1 MNNGTIEK
9 VREGGAGTPT
19 TKPKAIETK
28 AINNL
33 TFSTKKIKERV
44 KEYVRIGVN
53 NKFNIMLF
61 KIENGE
67 LTKRPE
73 WFDMK
78 ATDEEGK
85 KYKADV
91 NKLLLAL
98 SKKPY
103 GYGVL
108 AGEQPEG
115 KNVFIC
121 IDVDIDTKECREGI
135 SKLLEEHLNKVGIKY
150 YKEITKSERI
160 HYYIVLDKIT
170 NKIES
175 ISKLPYLGNCSK
187 FTDGKE
193 AKGEIELLTKKPVV
207 VYNGIINDEE
217 PFFTQEPEI
226 NSYQTFEDF
235 LNEWISKYKPV
246 ENKKEPEKEKETKKE
261 EEKDKLTSEQYYSI
275 AEAFKIIRKYRI
287 VNGWEIDKT
296 FTGVGF
302 RGGISE
308 HEKKEGLKNIWESE
322 YDEKETE
329 RLIRLTRKKDK
340 STLRSLG
347 TVIYYIRNTL
357 NSGIELEPNEIELLE
372 AVLNELLNR
381 GYKDYK
387 DYVLPEY
394 LENVENVFLDY
405 SNPYPGK
412 KGGVYYKEGYFIER
426 NINGI
431 KKVFYIEITASEK
444 KALYKF
450 HTLKNIDEIG
460 VKADI
465 KRLIK
470 EGNTKA
476 HEFILNDKI
485 EFRPSLKHK
494 TADDIIHEMSNEVLG
509 YSYSF
514 NINLYKKYITK
525 KLEEYILING
535 EPEPCIFSKQTGWDE
550 DLKFFYHYALNDDY
564 HELHKDNLL
573 YKHKKDKIQGQE
585 DDKQKKIVKEILQE
599 GKLLGVLL
607 AASTSS
613 ILIKPFNLQPLTVIL
628 SGTSGAGKTT
638 SSLIATSLFYHSD
651 DILITAQTTKAGFE
665 LTLSQLNSLPVLLDE
680 GALAGGNFN
689 LSDTIFMVSSGKGKA
704 RGRKDLSVDFK
715 ELKSNVFWTTETTDI
730 DLLKRDGAFRRML
743 YLVIKSWDDLT
754 SLFKPEERINEKYTG
769 VGVEYIKYA
778 IEHMEEIKKALEEEK
793 QELNLKYK
801 ELSGLGINLYSGLIL
816 LEAFYKTKFIN
827 LRKTINKL
835 LDEAKQRFIEKKE
848 NIVQELKD
856 FLLANTSV
864 KFNMVNIDGMTGEKL
879 SNQKVWGEYDKSTG
893 TYYILKSGLEEIIRE
908 LGKNENILKDELIK
922 AGVLQNRVAEPKWL
936 KSFGRTVRVFVI
948 KFKEETEEEEE
959 TKQREVEAIETEA
972 VETKEI
978 ETEGIET
985 KTVETEE
992 EASFEEKYIHDYTKR
1007 YKENP
1012 NEAVKFKESIKKYI
1026 KSGEAGELL
1035 KTVRR
1040 IRHDDVDIIQQA
1052 REQGIDVK
1060 ENSLISYVIS
1070 DYKAKK
1076 YCFGVNGWN
1085 YDIDYYLNLVDKL
1098 TEEIMKDIPDF

>member
-1 MNNGTIEK
+1 M
-9 VREGGAGTPT
+9 
-19 TKPKAIETK
+19 
-28 AINNL
+28 
-33 TFSTKKIKERV
+33 
-44 KEYVRIGVN
+44 
-53 NKFNIMLF
+53 
-61 KIENGE
+61 
-67 LTKRPE
+67 
-73 WFDMK
+73 
-78 ATDEEGK
+78 
-85 KYKADV
+85 
-91 NKLLLAL
+91 
-98 SKKPY
+98 
-103 GYGVL
+103 
-108 AGEQPEG
+108 
-115 KNVFIC
+115 
-121 IDVDIDTKECREGI
+121 
-135 SKLLEEHLNKVGIKY
+135 
-150 YKEITKSERI
+150 
-160 HYYIVLDKIT
+160 
-170 NKIES
+170 
-175 ISKLPYLGNCSK
+175 
-187 FTDGKE
+187 
-193 AKGEIELLTKKPVV
+193 
-207 VYNGIINDEE
+207 
-217 PFFTQEPEI
+217 
-226 NSYQTFEDF
+226 
-235 LNEWISKYKPV
+235 
-246 ENKKEPEKEKETKKE
+246 
-261 EEKDKLTSEQYYSI
+261 I

-287 VNGWEIDKT
+287 VNGFEIDIT

-302 RGGISE
+302 REGIPE
-308 HEKKEGLKNIWESE
+308 EEIIEGLKNIWGSE
-322 YDEKETE
+322 YKENITE

-340 STLRSLG
+340 NILRSLG
-347 TVIYYIRNTL
+347 SVIFYIKNTL
-357 NSGIELEPNEIELLE
+357 NSGIELEPNEKELLE
-372 AVLNELLNR
+372 TVLNELLKR

-394 LENVENVFLDY
+394 LENVENVLLDY
-405 SNPYPGK
+405 SKPQPGK
-412 KGGVYYKEGYFIER
+412 KGEVYYKEGYFIER

-450 HTLKNIDEIG
+450 HTLKDIDEIG

-465 KRLIK
+465 IRLIR
-470 EGNTKA
+470 EGDIEA
-476 HEFILNDKI
+476 YEFMLNDKI
-485 EFRPSLKHK
+485 RFRPSLNHK
-494 TADDIIHEMSNEVLG
+494 THDEIIHEMSRKASR

-525 KLEEYILING
+525 KIEEYKVING

-573 YKHKKDKIQGQE
+573 YKHKKDKIQGVK
-585 DDKQKKIVKEILQE
+585 KQKEIVEEILQE

-704 RGRKDLSVDFK
+704 RGKKDLSVDFK

-730 DLLKRDGAFRRML
+730 NLLKRDGAFRRML

-801 ELSGLGINLYSGLIL
+801 ELSGLAANLYSGLIL

-848 NIVQELKD
+848 NIIQELKD

-864 KFNMVNIDGMTGEKL
+864 KFNMVNIDEMMREKL

-948 KFKEETEEEEE
+948 KFKEETEEE
-959 TKQREVEAIETEA
+959 TKQTEVEAIEPEA